1 MTQLAETLFRNTP
14 PIAWPQLL
22 TLHCS
27 THSSANSPEHNTKN
41 SPEHNTKNSPEHSS
55 ENRTEN
61 STENSTVINQ
71 VTYCQGQFHI
81 ATQAQPVMNTDS
93 SHYYLTLIGT
103 TITSDALLN
112 LLSTLSSL
120 QVSAQISGNIVVYP
134 PAHYPL
140 QLTSVD
146 SHAVT
151 NNSNPVANNS
161 ATQGDIVVLGL
172 TALTDT
178 LKQQFKDALASWS
191 NDYQI
196 DYALSQTL
204 PSLREPG
211 VVLMDMDST
220 TIQIECIDEIAK
232 LAGVGEQVAA
242 VTAQAM
248 NGELDFSESL
258 RSRVATLTN
267 CPETVLKQVA
277 DVMPLMPGLELL
289 IATLHQA
296 NWKVAIASGGFTYF
310 AKRLQDDLGFDHVYA
325 NELEI
330 IAGTLTGNVIGGIVD
345 AQVKADT
352 LQALALHYQIAPQQ
366 TVAIGD
372 GANDLLML
380 KAATLGVA
388 IHAKPI
394 VQQQAQVALNH
405 HDLEGLVGLLQA
417 ANCVESSW

>member
-1 MTQLAETLFRNTP
+1 MTQLAEILFSNTP

-27 THSSANSPEHNTKN
+27 QKNTQIK
-41 SPEHNTKNSPEHSS
+41 
-55 ENRTEN
+55 
-61 STENSTVINQ
+61 Q
-71 VTYCQGQFHI
+71 VTYCQGQFNI
-81 ATQAQPVMNTDS
+81 SAQERQVMSKNNNNES
-93 SHYYLTLIGT
+93 NSHYLTLIGP
-103 TITSDALLN
+103 TIASDALLN
-112 LLSTLSSL
+112 LLSALSQL
-120 QVSAQISGNIVVYP
+120 QVSAQSSGDIIIYP
-134 PAHYPL
+134 PATYPL
-140 QLTSVD
+140 STDPLE
-146 SHAVT
+146 
-151 NNSNPVANNS
+151 NSS
-161 ATQGDIVVLGL
+161 TTQGDIVVLGFAEL
-172 TALTDT
+172 FTERSAKLSAK
-178 LKQQFKDALASWS
+178 LLNKQRQQFNDTLASWS
-191 NDYQI
+191 NDYHI

-204 PSLREPG
+204 PSLKQPG

-242 VTAQAM
+242 VTAKAM
-248 NGELDFSESL
+248 NGELDFSASL

-267 CPETVLKQVA
+267 CPEAVLTQVA
-277 DVMPLMPGLELL
+277 DAMPLMPGLELL

-310 AKRLQDDLGFDHVYA
+310 AERLQADLGFDAIYA

-330 IAGTLTGNVIGGIVD
+330 IDGFLTGKVIGDIVD

-352 LQALALHYQIAPQQ
+352 LQALAQQYQIAPQQ

-372 GANDLLML
+372 GANDLIML
-380 KAATLGVA
+380 KSAALGVA

-405 HDLEGLVGLLQA
+405 HDLEGLVGLLHA
-417 ANCVESSW
+417 ADCVEASWC

>member
-1 MTQLAETLFRNTP
+1 MTQLAETLFSNTP

-22 TLHCS
+22 TLQ
-27 THSSANSPEHNTKN
+27 
-41 SPEHNTKNSPEHSS
+41 
-55 ENRTEN
+55 
-61 STENSTVINQ
+61 STEIKH
-71 VTYCQGQFHI
+71 VTYCQGQFNI
-81 ATQAQPVMNTDS
+81 SAQELPLS
-93 SHYYLTLIGT
+93 SRNYYYLTLISPS
-103 TITSDALLN
+103 ITSEALLN
-112 LLSTLSSL
+112 LLSTLSQRL
-120 QVSAQISGNIVVYP
+120 QSTQDSRDIILYP
-134 PAHYPL
+134 PANYALNNNVLTDKQVPL
-140 QLTSVD
+140 EK
-146 SHAVT
+146 AV
-151 NNSNPVANNS
+151 N
-161 ATQGDIVVLGL
+161 QGDIIVLGF
-172 TALTDT
+172 TT
-178 LKQQFKDALASWS
+178 LSDELQQQFKDTLVSWS
-191 NDYQI
+191 NDYHV

-204 PSLREPG
+204 PSLKQPG

-242 VTAQAM
+242 VTARAM

-267 CPETVLKQVA
+267 CPEAVLTQVA
-277 DVMPLMPGLELL
+277 DAMPLMPGLELL

-310 AKRLQDDLGFDHVYA
+310 AKRLQDDLGFDAVYA

-330 IAGTLTGNVIGGIVD
+330 VDGILTGKVIGNIVD

-352 LQALALHYQIAPQQ
+352 LQALAQEYQITPQQ

-372 GANDLLML
+372 GANDLIML
-380 KAATLGVA
+380 KSAALGVA

-394 VQQQAQVALNH
+394 VQQQAQVALNY

-417 ANCVESSW
+417 ANCVDASWS

>member
-1 MTQLAETLFRNTP
+1 MTQLAETLFSNTP

-27 THSSANSPEHNTKN
+27 QKNTQIK
-41 SPEHNTKNSPEHSS
+41 
-55 ENRTEN
+55 
-61 STENSTVINQ
+61 Q
-71 VTYCQGQFHI
+71 VTYCQGQFNI
-81 ATQAQPVMNTDS
+81 SAQERQVMSKNNNNES
-93 SHYYLTLIGT
+93 NSHYLTLIGP
-103 TITSDALLN
+103 TIASDALLN
-112 LLSTLSSL
+112 LLSALSQL
-120 QVSAQISGNIVVYP
+120 QVSAQSSGDIIIYP
-134 PAHYPL
+134 PATYSLENSPL
-140 QLTSVD
+140 THD
-146 SHAVT
+146 A
-151 NNSNPVANNS
+151 S
-161 ATQGDIVVLGL
+161 ADTQASTQGDIVVLGL
-172 TALTDT
+172 TKLSVK
-178 LKQQFKDALASWS
+178 LRQQFNDTLASWS
-191 NDYQI
+191 NDYHI

-204 PSLREPG
+204 PSLKQPG

-242 VTAQAM
+242 VTAKAM

-258 RSRVATLTN
+258 RSRVATLAN
-267 CPETVLKQVA
+267 CPEAVLTQVA
-277 DVMPLMPGLELL
+277 DAMPLMPGLELL

-310 AKRLQDDLGFDHVYA
+310 ADRLQADLGFDAVYA

-330 IAGTLTGNVIGGIVD
+330 VDGILTGKVIGSIVD

-352 LQALALHYQIAPQQ
+352 LQALALQYQIAPQQ

-372 GANDLLML
+372 GANDLIML
-380 KAATLGVA
+380 KSAALGVA

-405 HDLEGLVGLLQA
+405 HDLEGLVGLLHA
-417 ANCVESSW
+417 ADCVEASWC

>member
-1 MTQLAETLFRNTP
+1 MTQLAETLFSNTP

-22 TLHCS
+22 TLQ
-27 THSSANSPEHNTKN
+27 
-41 SPEHNTKNSPEHSS
+41 
-55 ENRTEN
+55 
-61 STENSTVINQ
+61 STEIKQ
-71 VTYCQGQFHI
+71 VTYCQGQFNI
-81 ATQAQPVMNTDS
+81 SAQALPIS
-93 SHYYLTLIGT
+93 SLINGNNNSRYYYLTLIAPS
-103 TITSDALLN
+103 ITSDALLN
-112 LLSTLSSL
+112 LLSTLSQL
-120 QVSAQISGNIVVYP
+120 QLSMQDSGDITLYP
-134 PAHYPL
+134 PASYPL
-140 QLTSVD
+140 
-146 SHAVT
+146 HT
-151 NNSNPVANNS
+151 NALNNN
-161 ATQGDIVVLGL
+161 
-172 TALTDT
+172 ALTDQQGDVIVLGFTT
-178 LKQQFKDALASWS
+178 LSDALQQQFKDTLASWS
-191 NDYQI
+191 NDYHV

-204 PSLREPG
+204 PSLKQPG

-242 VTAQAM
+242 VTASAM

-267 CPETVLKQVA
+267 CPETVLTQVA
-277 DVMPLMPGLELL
+277 DAMPLMPGLKLL

-310 AKRLQDDLGFDHVYA
+310 AKRLQDDLGFDAVYA

-330 IAGTLTGNVIGGIVD
+330 VDGILTGKVIGNIVD

-352 LQALALHYQIAPQQ
+352 LQALAQEYHIAPQQ

-372 GANDLLML
+372 GANDLIML
-380 KAATLGVA
+380 KSAALGVA

-417 ANCVESSW
+417 ASCVDASWS

>member
-1 MTQLAETLFRNTP
+1 MTQLAETLFSNTP

-22 TLHCS
+22 TLQ
-27 THSSANSPEHNTKN
+27 
-41 SPEHNTKNSPEHSS
+41 
-55 ENRTEN
+55 
-61 STENSTVINQ
+61 STEIKH
-71 VTYCQGQFHI
+71 VTYCQGQFNI
-81 ATQAQPVMNTDS
+81 SAQELPTNSSNNS
-93 SHYYLTLIGT
+93 SHYYLTLIAPS
-103 TITSDALLN
+103 ITSDALLN
-112 LLSTLSSL
+112 LLSALSQL
-120 QVSAQISGNIVVYP
+120 QLSMQDSGDIILYP
-134 PAHYPL
+134 PANYAL
-140 QLTSVD
+140 
-146 SHAVT
+146 
-151 NNSNPVANNS
+151 NNNALNNN
-161 ATQGDIVVLGL
+161 
-172 TALTDT
+172 ALTDT
-178 LKQQFKDALASWS
+178 QRAAPANQGDIIVLGFTTLSDELQLQFKDTLASWR
-191 NDYQI
+191 NDYHV

-204 PSLREPG
+204 PSLKQPG

-242 VTAQAM
+242 VTASAM

-267 CPETVLKQVA
+267 CPEAVLTQVA
-277 DVMPLMPGLELL
+277 DAMPLMPGLELL

-310 AKRLQDDLGFDHVYA
+310 AKRLQDDLGFDAVYA

-330 IAGTLTGNVIGGIVD
+330 VDGILTGQIIGDIVD

-352 LQALALHYQIAPQQ
+352 LQALAQEYQIAPQQ

-372 GANDLLML
+372 GANDLIML
-380 KAATLGVA
+380 KSAALGVA

-405 HDLEGLVGLLQA
+405 HDLEGLVGLLHA
-417 ANCVESSW
+417 ANCVDASWS

>member
-1 MTQLAETLFRNTP
+1 MTQLAETLFSNTP

-22 TLHCS
+22 TLQ
-27 THSSANSPEHNTKN
+27 
-41 SPEHNTKNSPEHSS
+41 
-55 ENRTEN
+55 
-61 STENSTVINQ
+61 STEIKH
-71 VTYCQGQFHI
+71 VTYCQGQFNI
-81 ATQAQPVMNTDS
+81 SAQELPTNSSNNS
-93 SHYYLTLIGT
+93 SHYYLTLIAPS
-103 TITSDALLN
+103 ITSDALLN
-112 LLSTLSSL
+112 LLSALSQL
-120 QVSAQISGNIVVYP
+120 QLSMQDSGDIILYP
-134 PAHYPL
+134 PANYAL
-140 QLTSVD
+140 
-146 SHAVT
+146 
-151 NNSNPVANNS
+151 NNN
-161 ATQGDIVVLGL
+161 
-172 TALTDT
+172 ALTDT
-178 LKQQFKDALASWS
+178 QRAAPANQGDIIVLGFTTLSDELQLQFKDTLASWR
-191 NDYQI
+191 NDYHV

-204 PSLREPG
+204 PSLKQPG

-242 VTAQAM
+242 VTASAM

-267 CPETVLKQVA
+267 CPEGVLTQVA
-277 DVMPLMPGLELL
+277 DAMPLMPGLELL

-310 AKRLQDDLGFDHVYA
+310 AKRLQDDLGFDAVYA

-330 IAGTLTGNVIGGIVD
+330 VDGILTGQIIGDIVD

-352 LQALALHYQIAPQQ
+352 LQALAQEYQIAPQQ

-372 GANDLLML
+372 GANDLIML
-380 KAATLGVA
+380 KSAALGVA

-417 ANCVESSW
+417 ARCLDASWS

>member
-1 MTQLAETLFRNTP
+1 MTQLAETLFSNTA

-22 TLHCS
+22 TLQS
-27 THSSANSPEHNTKN
+27 TQIK
-41 SPEHNTKNSPEHSS
+41 
-55 ENRTEN
+55 
-61 STENSTVINQ
+61 Q
-71 VTYCQGQFHI
+71 VTYCQGQFNI
-81 ATQAQPVMNTDS
+81 SAQDS
-93 SHYYLTLIGT
+93 SAVRQASKQDQENNDTHHYLTLIGHT
-103 TITSDALLN
+103 LAADAVLH
-112 LLSTLSSL
+112 LLSTLSQL
-120 QVSAQISGNIVVYP
+120 QISAQLPGDITVYP
-134 PAHYPL
+134 PATYAL
-140 QLTSVD
+140 SNTSP
-146 SHAVT
+146 A
-151 NNSNPVANNS
+151 
-161 ATQGDIVVLGL
+161 QGELLVLGFTTL
-172 TALTDT
+172 SGE
-178 LKQQFKDALASWS
+178 LKQQFAHTLSSWS
-191 NDYQI
+191 NDYHV
-196 DYALSQTL
+196 DYAISQTL
-204 PSLREPG
+204 PNLAQPG

-242 VTAQAM
+242 VTARAM

-267 CPETVLKQVA
+267 CPEGVLKQVA
-277 DVMPLMPGLELL
+277 DDMPLMPGLELL

-310 AKRLQDDLGFDHVYA
+310 AKRLQDDLGFDAVYA

-330 IAGTLTGNVIGGIVD
+330 ENGILTGKVIGGIVD

-352 LQALALHYQIAPQQ
+352 LQALAQEHHIAPQQ

-372 GANDLLML
+372 GANDLIML
-380 KAATLGVA
+380 KSASLGVA

-417 ANCVESSW
+417 ASCVEASWS

>member
-1 MTQLAETLFRNTP
+1 MTQLAETLFSNTP

-22 TLHCS
+22 TLQ
-27 THSSANSPEHNTKN
+27 
-41 SPEHNTKNSPEHSS
+41 
-55 ENRTEN
+55 
-61 STENSTVINQ
+61 STEIKH
-71 VTYCQGQFHI
+71 VTYCQGQFNI
-81 ATQAQPVMNTDS
+81 SAQELPINSRNS
-93 SHYYLTLIGT
+93 SDNSSYYYLTLIAPC
-103 TITSDALLN
+103 ITSDALLN
-112 LLSTLSSL
+112 LLSALSQLQLSMQGAGDITL
-120 QVSAQISGNIVVYP
+120 YP
-134 PAHYPL
+134 PANYALNHNA
-140 QLTSVD
+140 LTD
-146 SHAVT
+146 KQAQCAT
-151 NNSNPVANNS
+151 TAN
-161 ATQGDIVVLGL
+161 QGDIIVLGF
-172 TALTDT
+172 TT
-178 LKQQFKDALASWS
+178 LSDELQQQFKDTLASWG
-191 NDYQI
+191 NDYHV

-204 PSLREPG
+204 PSLKQPG

-242 VTAQAM
+242 VTASAM

-267 CPETVLKQVA
+267 CPESVLTQVA
-277 DVMPLMPGLELL
+277 DAMPLMPGLELL

-310 AKRLQDDLGFDHVYA
+310 AKRLQDDLGFDAVYA

-330 IAGTLTGNVIGGIVD
+330 VDGILTGQVIGDIVD

-352 LQALALHYQIAPQQ
+352 LQALAQEYQIAPQQ

-372 GANDLLML
+372 GANDLIML
-380 KAATLGVA
+380 KSAALGVA

-417 ANCVESSW
+417 ASCVDASWS

>member
-1 MTQLAETLFRNTP
+1 MTQLAETLFSNTP
-14 PIAWPQLL
+14 PIAWQQLL

-27 THSSANSPEHNTKN
+27 QKNTEIK
-41 SPEHNTKNSPEHSS
+41 
-55 ENRTEN
+55 
-61 STENSTVINQ
+61 Q
-71 VTYCQGQFHI
+71 VTYCQGQFNI
-81 ATQAQPVMNTDS
+81 SAQERQVMNKS
-93 SHYYLTLIGT
+93 NSHYLTLIGP
-103 TITSDALLN
+103 TIASDALLN
-112 LLSTLSSL
+112 LLSALSQL
-120 QVSAQISGNIVVYP
+120 QVSAQSSGDIIIYP
-134 PAHYPL
+134 PATYSLENSPL
-140 QLTSVD
+140 THD
-146 SHAVT
+146 A
-151 NNSNPVANNS
+151 S
-161 ATQGDIVVLGL
+161 ADTQASTQGDIVVLGFAEL
-172 TALTDT
+172 FTELSAKLLNKQRQQFNDT
-178 LKQQFKDALASWS
+178 LTSWS
-191 NDYQI
+191 NDYHI

-204 PSLREPG
+204 PSLKQPG

-242 VTAQAM
+242 VTAKAM
-248 NGELDFSESL
+248 NGELDFSASL

-267 CPETVLKQVA
+267 CPEAVLSQVA
-277 DVMPLMPGLELL
+277 DAMPLMPGLELL

-310 AKRLQDDLGFDHVYA
+310 AERLQADLGFDAVYA

-330 IAGTLTGNVIGGIVD
+330 IDGFLTGKVIGDIVD

-352 LQALALHYQIAPQQ
+352 LQALAQQYQIAPQQ

-372 GANDLLML
+372 GANDLIML
-380 KAATLGVA
+380 KSAALGVA

-417 ANCVESSW
+417 ANCIEASWS

>member
-1 MTQLAETLFRNTP
+1 MTQLAETLFSNTP

-22 TLHCS
+22 TLQ
-27 THSSANSPEHNTKN
+27 
-41 SPEHNTKNSPEHSS
+41 
-55 ENRTEN
+55 
-61 STENSTVINQ
+61 STEIKH
-71 VTYCQGQFHI
+71 VTYCQGQFNI
-81 ATQAQPVMNTDS
+81 SAQELPISNLDNNDNS
-93 SHYYLTLIGT
+93 RYYYLTLIAPS
-103 TITSDALLN
+103 ITSDALLN
-112 LLSTLSSL
+112 LLSALSQLQLSMQGSGDITL
-120 QVSAQISGNIVVYP
+120 YP
-134 PAHYPL
+134 PANYALNHNAFTDE
-140 QLTSVD
+140 QAQRAT
-146 SHAVT
+146 A
-151 NNSNPVANNS
+151 AN
-161 ATQGDIVVLGL
+161 QGDIIVLGF
-172 TALTDT
+172 TT
-178 LKQQFKDALASWS
+178 LSDELQQQFKDTLASWG
-191 NDYQI
+191 NDYHV
-196 DYALSQTL
+196 DYALTQTL
-204 PSLREPG
+204 PSLKQPG

-242 VTAQAM
+242 VTASAM

-267 CPETVLKQVA
+267 CPETVLTQVA

-310 AKRLQDDLGFDHVYA
+310 AKRLQDDLGFDAVYA

-330 IAGTLTGNVIGGIVD
+330 VDGILTGKVIGNIVD

-352 LQALALHYQIAPQQ
+352 LQALAQEYQIAPQQ

-372 GANDLLML
+372 GANDLIML
-380 KAATLGVA
+380 QSAALGVA

-417 ANCVESSW
+417 ASCVDASWS

>member
-1 MTQLAETLFRNTP
+1 MTQLAETLFSNTP

-22 TLHCS
+22 TLQS
-27 THSSANSPEHNTKN
+27 TK
-41 SPEHNTKNSPEHSS
+41 
-55 ENRTEN
+55 
-61 STENSTVINQ
+61 INQ
-71 VTYCQGQFHI
+71 VIYCQGQFNI
-81 ATQAQPVMNTDS
+81 SAQTQQVMNTDN
-93 SHYYLTLIGT
+93 SHYLTLIGT

-112 LLSTLSSL
+112 LLSALSSL

-140 QLTSVD
+140 QLTTVD

-151 NNSNPVANNS
+151 NNSNAVANNTS
-161 ATQGDIVVLGL
+161 AAQGDIVVLSF
-172 TALTDT
+172 TVLTDS
-178 LKQQFKDALASWS
+178 LQQQFKDTLASWS
-191 NDYQI
+191 NDYHV

-204 PSLREPG
+204 PSLSQPG

-267 CPETVLKQVA
+267 CPESVLTQVA
-277 DVMPLMPGLELL
+277 DAMPLMPGLELL

-310 AKRLQDDLGFDHVYA
+310 ADRLQADLGFDAVYA

-330 IAGTLTGNVIGGIVD
+330 IEGTLTGKVIGGIVD

-352 LQALALHYQIAPQQ
+352 LQALALQYQIAPQQ
-366 TVAIGD
+366 TVAIVD
-372 GANDLLML
+372 CANYLIML
-380 KAATLGVA
+380 KAASLCVS

-417 ANCVESSW
+417 ASCVDASWSQ

>member
-1 MTQLAETLFRNTP
+1 MTQLAETLFSNTP

-22 TLHCS
+22 TLQ
-27 THSSANSPEHNTKN
+27 
-41 SPEHNTKNSPEHSS
+41 
-55 ENRTEN
+55 
-61 STENSTVINQ
+61 STEIKH
-71 VTYCQGQFHI
+71 VTYCQGQFNI
-81 ATQAQPVMNTDS
+81 SAQELPLS
-93 SHYYLTLIGT
+93 SRNYYYLTLIAPS
-103 TITSDALLN
+103 ITSEALLN
-112 LLSTLSSL
+112 LLSTLSQRL
-120 QVSAQISGNIVVYP
+120 QSTQDSRDIILYP
-134 PAHYPL
+134 PANYALNNNVLTDKQVPL
-140 QLTSVD
+140 EK
-146 SHAVT
+146 AV
-151 NNSNPVANNS
+151 N
-161 ATQGDIVVLGL
+161 QGDIIVLGF
-172 TALTDT
+172 TT
-178 LKQQFKDALASWS
+178 LSDELQQQFKDTLVSWS
-191 NDYQI
+191 NDYHV

-204 PSLREPG
+204 PSLKQPG

-242 VTAQAM
+242 VTARAM

-267 CPETVLKQVA
+267 CPEAVLTQVA
-277 DVMPLMPGLELL
+277 DAMPLMPGLELL

-310 AKRLQDDLGFDHVYA
+310 AKRLQDDLGFDAVYA

-330 IAGTLTGNVIGGIVD
+330 VDGILTGKVIGNIVD

-352 LQALALHYQIAPQQ
+352 LQALAQEYQITPLQ

-372 GANDLLML
+372 GANDLIML
-380 KAATLGVA
+380 KSAALGVA

-394 VQQQAQVALNH
+394 VQQQAQVALNY

-417 ANCVESSW
+417 ANCVDASWS

>member
-1 MTQLAETLFRNTP
+1 MTQLAETLFSKTP

-22 TLHCS
+22 TLQS
-27 THSSANSPEHNTKN
+27 TQIK
-41 SPEHNTKNSPEHSS
+41 
-55 ENRTEN
+55 
-61 STENSTVINQ
+61 Q
-71 VTYCQGQFHI
+71 VTYCQGQFNI
-81 ATQAQPVMNTDS
+81 SAQAPAALQQSRDQNQAHSDN
-93 SHYYLTLIGT
+93 HHYLTLIGHT
-103 TITSDALLN
+103 LPADAVLS
-112 LLSTLSSL
+112 LLSALSQL
-120 QVSAQISGNIVVYP
+120 QIAAQRSGDIILYP
-134 PAHYPL
+134 PATYAL
-140 QLTSVD
+140 
-146 SHAVT
+146 
-151 NNSNPVANNS
+151 SNTTPA
-161 ATQGDIVVLGL
+161 QGEILVLGFTL
-172 TALTDT
+172 PANESSGE
-178 LKQQFKDALASWS
+178 LKQAVAHTLSSWS
-191 NDYQI
+191 NDYHI

-204 PSLREPG
+204 PSLAQPG

-258 RSRVATLTN
+258 RSRVATLTD
-267 CPETVLKQVA
+267 CPEGVLKQVA
-277 DVMPLMPGLELL
+277 DNMPLMPGLELL

-310 AKRLQDDLGFDHVYA
+310 AKRLQDDLGFDAVYA

-330 IAGTLTGNVIGGIVD
+330 IAGTLTGKVIGGIVD

-352 LQALALHYQIAPQQ
+352 LQALAQQYQIAPAQ

-372 GANDLLML
+372 GANDLIML
-380 KAATLGVA
+380 KSAAFGVA

-394 VQQQAQVALNH
+394 VQQQAPVALNH

-417 ANCVESSW
+417 ANCVESSWSAV

>member
-27 THSSANSPEHNTKN
+27 THSTENSSANSTK
-41 SPEHNTKNSPEHSS
+41 
-55 ENRTEN
+55 
-61 STENSTVINQ
+61 VNQ
-71 VTYCQGQFHI
+71 VTYNQGQFNI
-81 ATQAQPVMNTDS
+81 SAQAQQVMNTDS
-93 SHYYLTLIGT
+93 SHYLTLIGT

-112 LLSTLSSL
+112 LLSALSSL
-120 QVSAQISGNIVVYP
+120 QVSAQISGNIIVYP

-140 QLTSVD
+140 QLTTVD

-151 NNSNPVANNS
+151 NNSNAVANNSS
-161 ATQGDIVVLGL
+161 ATQGDIVVLGF

-178 LKQQFKDALASWS
+178 LEQQFKDTLASWS
-191 NDYQI
+191 NDYHV

-204 PSLREPG
+204 PSLNQPG
-211 VVLMDMDST
+211 LVLMDMDST

-267 CPETVLKQVA
+267 CPESVLTQVA
-277 DVMPLMPGLELL
+277 DAMPLMPGLELL

-310 AKRLQDDLGFDHVYA
+310 AGRLQADLGFDAVYA

-330 IAGTLTGNVIGGIVD
+330 IDGTLTGKVIGGIVD

-352 LQALALHYQIAPQQ
+352 LQALARQYQIVPQQ

-380 KAATLGVA
+380 KAAALGVA

>member
-1 MTQLAETLFRNTP
+1 MTQLAEILFSNTP

-27 THSSANSPEHNTKN
+27 QKNTQIK
-41 SPEHNTKNSPEHSS
+41 
-55 ENRTEN
+55 
-61 STENSTVINQ
+61 Q
-71 VTYCQGQFHI
+71 VTYCQGQFNI
-81 ATQAQPVMNTDS
+81 SAQERQVMSKNNNNES
-93 SHYYLTLIGT
+93 NSHYLTLIGP
-103 TITSDALLN
+103 TIASDALLN
-112 LLSTLSSL
+112 LLSALSQL
-120 QVSAQISGNIVVYP
+120 QVSAQSSGDIIIYP
-134 PAHYPL
+134 PATYSLENSPL
-140 QLTSVD
+140 THD
-146 SHAVT
+146 A
-151 NNSNPVANNS
+151 S
-161 ATQGDIVVLGL
+161 ADTQASTQGDIVVLGL
-172 TALTDT
+172 TKLSVK
-178 LKQQFKDALASWS
+178 LRQQFNDTLASWS
-191 NDYQI
+191 NDYHI

-204 PSLREPG
+204 PSLKQPG

-242 VTAQAM
+242 VTAKAM

-258 RSRVATLTN
+258 RSRVATLAN
-267 CPETVLKQVA
+267 CPEAVLTQVA
-277 DVMPLMPGLELL
+277 DAMPLMPGLELL

-310 AKRLQDDLGFDHVYA
+310 ADRLQADLGFDAVYA

-330 IAGTLTGNVIGGIVD
+330 VDGILTGKVIGSIVD

-352 LQALALHYQIAPQQ
+352 LQALALQYQIAPQQ

-372 GANDLLML
+372 GANDLIML
-380 KAATLGVA
+380 KSAALGVA

-405 HDLEGLVGLLQA
+405 HDLEGLVGLLHA
-417 ANCVESSW
+417 ADCVEASWC

>member
-1 MTQLAETLFRNTP
+1 MTQLAETLFSNTP

-22 TLHCS
+22 TLQ
-27 THSSANSPEHNTKN
+27 
-41 SPEHNTKNSPEHSS
+41 
-55 ENRTEN
+55 
-61 STENSTVINQ
+61 STEIKH
-71 VTYCQGQFHI
+71 VTYCQGQFNI
-81 ATQAQPVMNTDS
+81 SAQELPLS
-93 SHYYLTLIGT
+93 SRNYYYLTLIAPS
-103 TITSDALLN
+103 ITSEALLN
-112 LLSTLSSL
+112 LLSTLSQRL
-120 QVSAQISGNIVVYP
+120 QSTQDSRNIILYP
-134 PAHYPL
+134 PANYALNNNVLTDKQVPL
-140 QLTSVD
+140 EK
-146 SHAVT
+146 AV
-151 NNSNPVANNS
+151 N
-161 ATQGDIVVLGL
+161 QGDIIVLGF
-172 TALTDT
+172 TT
-178 LKQQFKDALASWS
+178 LSDELQQQFKDTLVSWS
-191 NDYQI
+191 SDYHV

-204 PSLREPG
+204 PSLKQPG

-242 VTAQAM
+242 VTARAM

-267 CPETVLKQVA
+267 CPEAVLTQVA
-277 DVMPLMPGLELL
+277 DVMPLMPGLKLL

-310 AKRLQDDLGFDHVYA
+310 AKRLQDDLGFDAVYA

-330 IAGTLTGNVIGGIVD
+330 VDGILTGKVIGNIVD

-352 LQALALHYQIAPQQ
+352 LQALAQEYQITPQQ

-372 GANDLLML
+372 GANDLIML
-380 KAATLGVA
+380 KSAALGVA

-394 VQQQAQVALNH
+394 VQQQAQVALNY

-417 ANCVESSW
+417 ANCVDASWS

>member
-1 MTQLAETLFRNTP
+1 MTQLAETLFSNTP

-22 TLHCS
+22 TLQ
-27 THSSANSPEHNTKN
+27 
-41 SPEHNTKNSPEHSS
+41 
-55 ENRTEN
+55 
-61 STENSTVINQ
+61 STEIKQ
-71 VTYCQGQFHI
+71 VTYCQGQFNI
-81 ATQAQPVMNTDS
+81 SAQALPIS
-93 SHYYLTLIGT
+93 SLINGNNNSRYYYLTLIAPS
-103 TITSDALLN
+103 ITSDALLN
-112 LLSTLSSL
+112 LLSTLSQL
-120 QVSAQISGNIVVYP
+120 QLSMQDSGDITLYP
-134 PAHYPL
+134 PASYPL
-140 QLTSVD
+140 
-146 SHAVT
+146 HT
-151 NNSNPVANNS
+151 NALNNN
-161 ATQGDIVVLGL
+161 
-172 TALTDT
+172 ALTDQQGDVIVLGFTT
-178 LKQQFKDALASWS
+178 LSDALQQQFKDTLASWS
-191 NDYQI
+191 NDYHV

-204 PSLREPG
+204 PSLKQPG

-242 VTAQAM
+242 VTASAM

-267 CPETVLKQVA
+267 CPETVLTQVA
-277 DVMPLMPGLELL
+277 DAMPLMPGLELL

-310 AKRLQDDLGFDHVYA
+310 AKRLQDDLGFDAVYA

-330 IAGTLTGNVIGGIVD
+330 VDGILTGKVIGNIVD

-352 LQALALHYQIAPQQ
+352 LQALAQEYHIAPQQ

-372 GANDLLML
+372 GANDLIML
-380 KAATLGVA
+380 KSAALGVA

-417 ANCVESSW
+417 ASCVDASWS

>member
-1 MTQLAETLFRNTP
+1 MTQLAETLFSNTP

-22 TLHCS
+22 TLQ
-27 THSSANSPEHNTKN
+27 
-41 SPEHNTKNSPEHSS
+41 
-55 ENRTEN
+55 
-61 STENSTVINQ
+61 STEIKH
-71 VTYCQGQFHI
+71 VTYCQGQFNI
-81 ATQAQPVMNTDS
+81 SAQELPLS
-93 SHYYLTLIGT
+93 SRNYYYLTLIAPS
-103 TITSDALLN
+103 ITSEALLN
-112 LLSTLSSL
+112 LLFTLSQRL
-120 QVSAQISGNIVVYP
+120 QSTQDSRDIILYP
-134 PAHYPL
+134 PANYALNNNVLTDKQVPL
-140 QLTSVD
+140 EK
-146 SHAVT
+146 AV
-151 NNSNPVANNS
+151 N
-161 ATQGDIVVLGL
+161 QGDIIVLGF
-172 TALTDT
+172 TT
-178 LKQQFKDALASWS
+178 LSDELQQQFKDTLVSWS
-191 NDYQI
+191 NDYHV

-204 PSLREPG
+204 PSLKQPG

-242 VTAQAM
+242 VTERAM

-267 CPETVLKQVA
+267 CPEAVLTQVA
-277 DVMPLMPGLELL
+277 DAMPLMPGLELL

-310 AKRLQDDLGFDHVYA
+310 AKRLQDDLGFDAVYA

-330 IAGTLTGNVIGGIVD
+330 VDGILTGKVIGNIVD

-352 LQALALHYQIAPQQ
+352 LQALAQEYQMTPQQ

-372 GANDLLML
+372 GANDLIML
-380 KAATLGVA
+380 KSAALGVA

-394 VQQQAQVALNH
+394 VQQQAQVALNY

-417 ANCVESSW
+417 ANCVDASWS

>member
-1 MTQLAETLFRNTP
+1 MTQLAETLFSNTP

-27 THSSANSPEHNTKN
+27 A
-41 SPEHNTKNSPEHSS
+41 
-55 ENRTEN
+55 
-61 STENSTVINQ
+61 INQ
-71 VTYCQGQFHI
+71 VTYSQGQFNI
-81 ATQAQPVMNTDS
+81 SAQQQQIMYKPNCDSANSHSS
-93 SHYYLTLIGT
+93 SHYLTLISR
-103 TITSDALLN
+103 TISSDALLN
-112 LLSTLSSL
+112 LLSALSAL
-120 QVSAQISGNIVVYP
+120 QPSDGIIIYP
-134 PAHYPL
+134 PASYPL
-140 QLTSVD
+140 QLVTVD
-146 SHAVT
+146 SNAVT
-151 NNSNPVANNS
+151 SNSNAVKNNPS
-161 ATQGDIVVLGL
+161 AAQGDIVVLGF

-178 LKQQFKDALASWS
+178 LEQQFKDTLASWS

-196 DYALSQTL
+196 DYALTQTL
-204 PSLREPG
+204 PSLSQPG

-267 CPETVLKQVA
+267 CPESVLTQVA
-277 DVMPLMPGLELL
+277 DAMPLMPGLELL

-310 AKRLQDDLGFDHVYA
+310 ADRLQADLSFDAVYA

-330 IAGTLTGNVIGGIVD
+330 IDGTLTGKVIGGIVD

-352 LQALALHYQIAPQQ
+352 LQALARQYQIAPQQ

-380 KAATLGVA
+380 KAAALGVA

-417 ANCVESSW
+417 ASCVNTSWSQ

>member
-1 MTQLAETLFRNTP
+1 MTQLAETLFSNTP

-22 TLHCS
+22 TLQ
-27 THSSANSPEHNTKN
+27 
-41 SPEHNTKNSPEHSS
+41 
-55 ENRTEN
+55 
-61 STENSTVINQ
+61 STEIKH
-71 VTYCQGQFHI
+71 VTYCQGQFNI
-81 ATQAQPVMNTDS
+81 SAQELPLS
-93 SHYYLTLIGT
+93 SRNYYYLTLIAPS
-103 TITSDALLN
+103 ITSEALLN
-112 LLSTLSSL
+112 LLSTLSQRL
-120 QVSAQISGNIVVYP
+120 QSTQDSRDIILYP
-134 PAHYPL
+134 PANYALNNNVLTDKQVPL
-140 QLTSVD
+140 EK
-146 SHAVT
+146 AV
-151 NNSNPVANNS
+151 N
-161 ATQGDIVVLGL
+161 QGDIIVLGF
-172 TALTDT
+172 TT
-178 LKQQFKDALASWS
+178 LSDELQQQFKDTLVSWS
-191 NDYQI
+191 SDYHV

-204 PSLREPG
+204 PSLKQPG

-242 VTAQAM
+242 VTARAM

-267 CPETVLKQVA
+267 CPEAVLTQVA
-277 DVMPLMPGLELL
+277 DAMPLMPGLELL

-310 AKRLQDDLGFDHVYA
+310 AKRLQDDLGFDAVYA

-330 IAGTLTGNVIGGIVD
+330 VDGILTGKVIGNIVD

-352 LQALALHYQIAPQQ
+352 LQALAQEYQITPQQ

-372 GANDLLML
+372 GANDLIML
-380 KAATLGVA
+380 KSAALGVA

-394 VQQQAQVALNH
+394 VQQQAQVALNY

-417 ANCVESSW
+417 ANCVDASWS

>member
-1 MTQLAETLFRNTP
+1 MTQLAETLFSNTP

-22 TLHCS
+22 TLQ
-27 THSSANSPEHNTKN
+27 
-41 SPEHNTKNSPEHSS
+41 
-55 ENRTEN
+55 
-61 STENSTVINQ
+61 STEIKH
-71 VTYCQGQFHI
+71 VTYCQGQFNI
-81 ATQAQPVMNTDS
+81 SAQELPLS
-93 SHYYLTLIGT
+93 SRNYYYLTLISPS
-103 TITSDALLN
+103 ITSEALLN
-112 LLSTLSSL
+112 LLSTLSQRL
-120 QVSAQISGNIVVYP
+120 QSTQDSRDIILYP
-134 PAHYPL
+134 PANYALNNNVLTDKQVPL
-140 QLTSVD
+140 EK
-146 SHAVT
+146 AV
-151 NNSNPVANNS
+151 N
-161 ATQGDIVVLGL
+161 QGDIIVLGF
-172 TALTDT
+172 TT
-178 LKQQFKDALASWS
+178 LSDELQLQFKDTLVSWS
-191 NDYQI
+191 NDYHV

-204 PSLREPG
+204 PSLKQPG

-242 VTAQAM
+242 VTARAM

-267 CPETVLKQVA
+267 CPEAVLTQVA
-277 DVMPLMPGLELL
+277 DAMPLMPGLELL

-310 AKRLQDDLGFDHVYA
+310 AKRLQDDLGFDAVYA

-330 IAGTLTGNVIGGIVD
+330 VDGILTGKVIGNIVD

-352 LQALALHYQIAPQQ
+352 LQALAQEYQITPQQ

-372 GANDLLML
+372 GANDLIML
-380 KAATLGVA
+380 KSAALGVA

-394 VQQQAQVALNH
+394 VQQQAQVALNY

-417 ANCVESSW
+417 ANCVDASWS

>member
-1 MTQLAETLFRNTP
+1 MTQLAETLFSNTP

-27 THSSANSPEHNTKN
+27 QKNTEIK
-41 SPEHNTKNSPEHSS
+41 
-55 ENRTEN
+55 
-61 STENSTVINQ
+61 Q
-71 VTYCQGQFHI
+71 VTYCQGQFNI
-81 ATQAQPVMNTDS
+81 SAQERQVMNKNN
-93 SHYYLTLIGT
+93 SHYLTLIGP
-103 TITSDALLN
+103 TIASDALLN
-112 LLSTLSSL
+112 LLSALSQR
-120 QVSAQISGNIVVYP
+120 QVSAHNSGDIIIYP
-134 PAHYPL
+134 PATYPL
-140 QLTSVD
+140 STELLE
-146 SHAVT
+146 
-151 NNSNPVANNS
+151 NST
-161 ATQGDIVVLGL
+161 ATQGDIVVLGFAKL
-172 TALTDT
+172 SN
-178 LKQQFKDALASWS
+178 KQCQQFNHTLTSWS
-191 NDYQI
+191 NDYHI

-204 PSLREPG
+204 PSLKQPG

-242 VTAQAM
+242 VTAKAM
-248 NGELDFSESL
+248 NGELDFSASL

-267 CPETVLKQVA
+267 CPEAVLAQVA
-277 DVMPLMPGLELL
+277 DAMPLMPGLELL

-310 AKRLQDDLGFDHVYA
+310 ADRLQADLGFDAVYA

-330 IAGTLTGNVIGGIVD
+330 VDGVLTGKIIGNIVD

-352 LQALALHYQIAPQQ
+352 LQALAQQYQIAPQQ

-372 GANDLLML
+372 GANDLIML
-380 KAATLGVA
+380 KSAALGVA

-417 ANCVESSW
+417 ASCVEASWS